1 MILKRGKGM
10 STIAVR
16 KPSAFRKKLNKI
28 LTYLSKPQN
37 FILLM
42 LGIVL
47 TVTTIYPMVTILKDT
62 VTVHPGT
69 VDAAPQAESAQFNA
83 LGGDYTTFNWTDL
96 FTGKNI
102 TRQGR
107 QRIELSVAKTYL
119 WTPLLNSVLISVFAC
134 FGAILYGGVFAYLVT
149 RTNLKLKKYLSSI
162 FIFPYIMPQWTLAI
176 IWRNLFNSNVVTGGS
191 DGLFASVLGVYMPK
205 WWCEGLFPV
214 SVVLALHYAPF
225 AYILI
230 GGIFRNMDANLE
242 EAATILNTP
251 RWKTFLRVT
260 MPLVKP
266 AILSTILLVFSS
278 AMGSYPIPHYLNL
291 PTLSTQYVG
300 MRIDRVGEASL
311 LAVIMMLFG
320 FLILIVNQRTTSGR
334 KNFTT
339 VTGKSGQSSV
349 VNLRAWKYIL
359 AVFFGLTTLFT
370 GILPIILFA
379 VETFLPNPGDYSF
392 LTHGF
397 AGHLTSKWWMTAENV
412 SENGIYGQYGILY
425 NADIWRAFGGTMIV
439 AICCALAAGTIGTLV
454 GYCVSKNRRSKWAAY
469 VNNIAFLPYL
479 MPSLAVGIAFFVV
492 GSNLGIFNT
501 FLLLILAGTVKY
513 IPFASRSALNS
524 MMQLSGEIEEA
535 AIIQDIPW
543 WRRMLQIIIP
553 IQKSSIISGYLLP
566 FMTCLRELT
575 LFMLL
580 CRQDLIITTMMDYF
594 DEMGLYAFSSG
605 INLILIVVILVCNAV
620 VNKLTG
626 ASLDAGIGGK

>member
-1 MILKRGKGM
+1 M
-10 STIAVR
+10 STTAVR
-16 KPSAFRKKLNKI
+16 KPSAFRKKMNSLW
-28 LTYLSKPQN
+28 TYLSKPQN

-42 LGIVL
+42 LGIML
-47 TVTTIYPMVTILKDT
+47 TITTVYPMVTILKDT
-62 VTVHPGT
+62 VSVHPGT
-69 VDAAPQAESAQFNA
+69 VDAAQTEEVENA
-83 LGGDYTTFNWTDL
+83 KFEVLGEEYTTFNWTDL
-96 FTGKNI
+96 FTGKFF

-107 QRIELSVAKTYL
+107 TRIEISVANTYL

-134 FGAILYGGVFAYLVT
+134 VGAILYGGIFAYLVT
-149 RTNLKLKKYLSSI
+149 RTNLKFKKYLSSI

-191 DGLFASVLGVYMPK
+191 DGLFASVLGVNMPQ

-260 MPLVKP
+260 LPLVKP
-266 AILSTILLVFSS
+266 AILSTVLLVFSS
-278 AMGSYPIPHYLNL
+278 AMGSYPIPHYLKL
-291 PTLSTQYVG
+291 ATLSTQYVG
-300 MRIDRVGEASL
+300 MRIDRVGEASI

-349 VNLRAWKYIL
+349 VNLGVGKYIL
-359 AVFFGLTTLFT
+359 ALIFVLTTLFT

-392 LTHGF
+392 LTHGI
-397 AGHLTSKWWMTAENV
+397 AGHMTTKWWMTAENV
-412 SENGIYGQYGILY
+412 SENGIYGQFGILY

-439 AICCALAAGTIGTLV
+439 AICCALVAGTIGTLV

-535 AIIQDIPW
+535 AIIQNIPW
-543 WRRMLQIIIP
+543 WRRMVQIIIP

-580 CRQDLIITTMMDYF
+580 CRQDLIITTLMDYF

-605 INLILIVVILVCNAV
+605 INLILIVVILVCNAL

>member
-1 MILKRGKGM
+1 MTAVVNASSPWKR
-10 STIAVR
+10 R
-16 KPSAFRKKLNKI
+16 LNKI
-28 LTYLSKPQN
+28 TTYLSKPQN
-37 FILLM
+37 AILLA
-42 LGIVL
+42 LGIIL
-47 TVTTIYPMVTILKDT
+47 TVTTLWPAFTIVRDT
-62 VTVHPGT
+62 VTIHSGT
-69 VDAAPQAESAQFNA
+69 VDTRGAEPGQV
-83 LGGDYTTFNWTDL
+83 YTTFNWTDM
-96 FTGKNI
+96 FAPRT
-102 TRQGR
+102 
-107 QRIELSVAKTYL
+107 KTAQKLAVINL
-119 WTPLLNSVLISVFAC
+119 WTPLLNSVLLSVFAC
-134 FGAILYGGVFAYLVT
+134 IGSIFYGGLFAYLVT
-149 RTNLKLKKYLSSI
+149 RTNLKFKKYLSSI
-162 FIFPYIMPQWTLAI
+162 FIFPYIMPQWTLAV
-176 IWRNLFNSNVVTGGS
+176 IWRNLFNSHAVTKGA
-191 DGLFASVLGVYMPK
+191 DGLFASVLGVNMPE
-205 WWCEGLFPV
+205 WWCTGMFP
-214 SVVLALHYAPF
+214 SAVVLALHYAPF

-260 MPLVKP
+260 LPLVKP

-278 AMGSYPIPHYLNL
+278 AMGSYPIPHYLKL
-291 PTLSTQYVG
+291 STLSTKYVEMNVQRTG
-300 MRIDRVGEASL
+300 QASI

-320 FLILIVNQRTTSGR
+320 IGILLVNQKTTSGR

-349 VNLRAWKYIL
+349 VNLGIGKWILSAVYI
-359 AVFFGLTTLFT
+359 LTTLFT

-392 LTHGF
+392 LTSGI
-397 AGHLTSKWWMTAENV
+397 AGHMTTKWWITAENV
-412 SENGIYGQYGILY
+412 SENGMYGQKGILF
-425 NADIWRAFGGTMIV
+425 NESIWNAFGGTLLV
-439 AICCALAAGTIGTLV
+439 AVSCALLAGTIGTLV

-469 VNNIAFLPYL
+469 VNNMAFLPYL
-479 MPSLAVGIAFFVV
+479 MPALAVGVAFAKF
-492 GSNLGIFNT
+492 GSSIGIYNT
-501 FLLLILAGTVKY
+501 FLLLILAGTIKY

-535 AIIQDIPW
+535 AIIQDVPW
-543 WRRMLQIIIP
+543 WKRMTRIIIP

-580 CRQDLIITTMMDYF
+580 CSQTKIITTMLDYF

-605 INLILIVVILVCNAV
+605 INLILILVILLFNAL

-626 ASLDAGIGGK
+626 ASIDSGIGGDSK

>member
-1 MILKRGKGM
+1 ML
-10 STIAVR
+10 R

-28 LTYLSKPQN
+28 WTYLSKPQN

-42 LGIVL
+42 LGLIL
-47 TVTTIYPMVTILKDT
+47 TVTTVYPMFTILKDT
-62 VTVHPGT
+62 VSVHPGT
-69 VDAAPQAESAQFNA
+69 VDATEAAKDAQFEV
-83 LGGDYTTFNWTDL
+83 LGGDYTTFNWSDL
-96 FTGKNI
+96 FTGVNI

-107 QRIELSVAKTYL
+107 QRIEQSVAKTYL
-119 WTPLLNSVLISVFAC
+119 WTPLLNSVLISIFAC
-134 FGAILYGGVFAYLVT
+134 VGAILYGGIFAYLVT

-176 IWRNLFNSNVVTGGS
+176 IWRNLFYSNAVTGGS
-191 DGLFASVLGVYMPK
+191 DGLFSSVLGVNMPE
-205 WWCEGLFPV
+205 WWCKGLFPV

-260 MPLVKP
+260 LPLVKP

-278 AMGSYPIPHYLNL
+278 AMGSYPIPHYLGLN
-291 PTLSTQYVG
+291 TLSTQYVG
-300 MRIDRVGEASL
+300 MRIDRVGEASI

-320 FLILIVNQRTTSGR
+320 FLILIVNQKTTSGR

-339 VTGKSGQSSV
+339 VTGKSGQSSL
-349 VNLRAWKYIL
+349 VNLGAGKYIL
-359 AVFFGLTTLFT
+359 AVVFVLTTLFS

-392 LTHGF
+392 LTNGI
-397 AGHLTSKWWMTAENV
+397 AGHLTTKWWLTAENV
-412 SENGIYGQYGILY
+412 SENGIYGQFGILY

-439 AICCALAAGTIGTLV
+439 AVCCALVAGTIGTLV
-454 GYCVSKNRRSKWAAY
+454 GYCVSKNRRSKWAGY
-469 VNNIAFLPYL
+469 VNNVAFLPYL

-513 IPFASRSALNS
+513 IPFASRSSLNS

-543 WRRMLQIIIP
+543 WRRMVQIIIP

-580 CRQDLIITTMMDYF
+580 CRQDLIITTLMDYF

-605 INLILIVVILVCNAV
+605 INLILIVVILVCNAL

-626 ASLDAGIGGK
+626 ASLDAGIGGGK